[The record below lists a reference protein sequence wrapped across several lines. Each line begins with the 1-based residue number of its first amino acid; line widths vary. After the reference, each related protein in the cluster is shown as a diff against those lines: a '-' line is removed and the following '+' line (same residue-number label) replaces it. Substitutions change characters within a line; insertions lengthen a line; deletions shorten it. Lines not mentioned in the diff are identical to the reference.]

1 MCRCAGRNQQPFVAD
16 GLKGIFA
23 AYEAEIHALKCL
35 VHQCRYLKVGRPPY
49 DGPLALILKL
59 LPVEGFSFASLRF
72 QRLEEAVLLLG
83 ADISLGEDGRHG
95 HA

>member
-1 MCRCAGRNQQPFVAD
+1 MAD
-16 GLKGIFA
+16 RLKGIFA

-35 VHQCRYLKVGRPPY
+35 VHQCCYLKVGRPPY

-59 LPVEGFSFASLRF
+59 LPVEEFVFAPLRF
-72 QRLEEAVLLLG
+72 QRLKEALLLLG

-95 HA
+95 YA